1 MELQILSPSTRAHD
15 QHLRTAMFRHRA
27 ELFANRLQWDNLQI
41 TNGEERDD
49 ADTDPDVEYLVTLDG
64 HELVGSCRMVPMR
77 GRALLAG
84 PLSHYLD
91 TPVDPAANAW
101 ELSRF
106 APAPDP
112 ADRRH
117 GRSFA
122 LLTAGALE
130 WCLRRDAHEIYG
142 IGEPKLMGIV
152 ASLGARVT
160 IEGPEIMYAPGK
172 IAFAFKFPVDEATL
186 AQTMSMQGLTSIP
199 HARAISVME
208 DAA

>member
-1 MELQILSPSTRAHD
+1 MELQILSPSTRAYD
-15 QHLRTAMFRHRA
+15 QHLRAAMFRHRA
-27 ELFANRLQWDNLQI
+27 ELFAGKLQWDNLQI

-64 HELVGSCRMVPMR
+64 HELVGSCRMVPMG

-84 PLSHYLD
+84 PLRHYLD
-91 TPVDPAANAW
+91 TSVDPAANSW

-106 APAPDP
+106 APATDP
-112 ADRRH
+112 GDRRH

-122 LLTAGALE
+122 LLTSGALE
-130 WCLRRDAHEIYG
+130 WCLKRNAREIYG

-160 IEGPEIMYAPGK
+160 IEGPQIMYAPGK

-186 AQTMSMQGLTSIP
+186 QQTMSMQGLTSVP
-199 HARAISVME
+199 HAQTFGAME
-208 DAA
+208 NAA

>member
-15 QHLRTAMFRHRA
+15 QQLRAAMFRHRA

-64 HELVGSCRMVPMR
+64 RELVGSCRMVPMR
-77 GRALLAG
+77 GQALLAG

-106 APAPDP
+106 APATDP

-130 WCLRRDAHEIYG
+130 WCLGRDVREIYG

-160 IEGPEIMYAPGK
+160 IEGPEIMYAPGR

-186 AQTMSMQGLTSIP
+186 AQTMSMQGLTSVP
-199 HARAISVME
+199 RARAISVMGH
-208 DAA
+208 AA